1 MKQNTMP
8 RDEYTKL
15 RDELH
20 QRNMDLLTQ
29 KNLIRN
35 ISPERTRLSNQ
46 LTESRI
52 NQTNA
57 ATIVYWSFAVVG
69 LLAVSLIIM
78 AILHPESLLATLP
91 GGLGIGLYWLVISK
105 HSNFKKWESDLE
117 DNELL
122 TAYQKGRILNGK

>member
-1 MKQNTMP
+1 MSIRLITFVETKKNDMKQNTMP
-8 RDEYTKL
+8 RDEYVL
-15 RDELH
+15 LH
-20 QRNMDLLTQ
+20 TD
-29 KNLIRN
+29 
-35 ISPERTRLSNQ
+35 RTRLSNQ

-91 GGLGIGLYWLVISK
+91 GGLGIGLYWLVISR

>member
-1 MKQNTMP
+1 MP
-8 RDEYTKL
+8 RDEYVL
-15 RDELH
+15 LH
-20 QRNMDLLTQ
+20 TD
-29 KNLIRN
+29 
-35 ISPERTRLSNQ
+35 RTRLSNQ

-91 GGLGIGLYWLVISK
+91 GGLGIGLYWLVISR